1 MKTFLATLSMAA
13 ILAVSATSTSAFAAS
28 MDQAKSCNA
37 EYNVCISGAAN
48 MSLKDRPAHWAGCN
62 RDLAACYKM

>member
-1 MKTFLATLSMAA
+1 MKTFLTALSMAA
-13 ILAVSATSTSAFAAS
+13 ALSIASTSAFAAS

-37 EYNVCISGAAN
+37 EYNVCLSGAAN

-62 RDLAACYKM
+62 SDLAACYKM